1 MRHCGVLVR
10 RPIRGHTNGHM
21 PKDCWRRLEN
31 FRGRIP
37 PGLWRLKVLKSVHWV
52 AVLALTLALAV
63 ATAGQ
68 TQWSAP
74 DSKTIDQFQA
84 EGFQHSHIMEVMSY
98 LTDVYGPRLTN
109 SPNIREAADYAVK
122 TLGSWGLA
130 NVREETWGPF
140 GLGWSNELFEANEI
154 APRHF
159 PLIAYPKAWTPGTN
173 GPVTA
178 EAVYAKIEKDEDF
191 NAYRGKLRGK
201 FVLTAPMR
209 AVEAHFEAL
218 GHRYTDQELA
228 DMSQPRPEQ
237 PPPDKA
243 ARDKF
248 RAQQQFNDKLVKFI
262 TDEGVAAWLEP
273 SPHDGGTITV
283 MSGGSRNP
291 KDPIAPPRVAVAVEQ
306 YGRILRTLEKNIP
319 VTLQI
324 NIASKF
330 YDDNLNSFNIVAE
343 IPGTDKADEVVM
355 LGAHFDSWDSG
366 TGATDNAA
374 GSAVMMEAMRILK
387 ASNLKMRRTV
397 RLALWTGEE
406 EGLLGSRAYVSE
418 HFADRQ
424 NMHVQP
430 DHAKLS
436 AYFNVDNGTGKI
448 RGIYLQGNEDVRPI
462 FDKWMEPFKSMGMTT
477 LSIRG
482 TGGTDH
488 ISFDEVGLSG
498 FQFIQDPIEYETRT
512 HHTNMDVYERLQE
525 ADLKQMAVIVASFVY
540 MTANAEQLLPR
551 KPLPRR

>member
-1 MRHCGVLVR
+1 MKVRKPIKFVLLF
-10 RPIRGHTNGHM
+10 M
-21 PKDCWRRLEN
+21 
-31 FRGRIP
+31 
-37 PGLWRLKVLKSVHWV
+37 
-52 AVLALTLALAV
+52 LAV
-63 ATAGQ
+63 MSAGAAVAQ
-68 TQWSAP
+68 TEWSAP
-74 DSKTIDQFQA
+74 DTAAINKFED
-84 EGFQHSHIMEVMSY
+84 EGLQHSHIMEVLGY

-109 SPNIREAADYAVK
+109 SPNMREAAEYAVK
-122 TLGSWGLA
+122 TLGSWGLS
-130 NVREETWGPF
+130 NVREEPWGPF
-140 GLGWSNELFEANEI
+140 GRGWSNELFQANEV

-178 EAVYAKIEKDEDF
+178 EAVYAKIEKDNDF
-191 NAYRGKLRGK
+191 KEYRGKLKGK

-209 AVEAHFEAL
+209 AVDAHFDAL
-218 GHRYTDQELA
+218 GHRLTDQELA
-228 DMSQPRPEQ
+228 DMAQPRPPL
-237 PPPDKA
+237 PPLDRA
-243 ARDKF
+243 ARDRF
-248 RAQQQFNDKLVKFI
+248 REQQQFNEKLLKFL
-262 TDEGVAAWLEP
+262 TEEGAAAWLEP

-283 MSGGSRNP
+283 QSGGSRDP
-291 KDPIAPPRVAVAVEQ
+291 KDPLVLPRVAVAIEN
-306 YGRILRTLEKNIP
+306 YGRIFRTLEKNIP

-324 NIASKF
+324 NIANKF
-330 YDDNLNSFNIVAE
+330 YDDNLDSFNIVAE
-343 IPGTDKADEVVM
+343 IPGTDKADQVVM
-355 LGAHFDSWDSG
+355 LGAHFDSWDSA
-366 TGATDNAA
+366 TGATDNGA

-406 EGLLGSRAYVSE
+406 EGLLGSRAYVSA
-418 HFADRQ
+418 HFGDRQ
-424 NMHVQP
+424 TMQITP
-430 DHAKLS
+430 EHAKLS

-462 FDKWMEPFKSMGMTT
+462 FEKWMEPFKSMGMTAI
-477 LSIRG
+477 SIRG

-488 ISFDEVGLSG
+488 ISFDEVGLPG

-551 KPLPRR
+551 KPVPKH